1 MRAPRQTTLPI
12 LAEELSPYNSSCY
25 DKLMKTAIIT
35 GASSGIGKSIAEQ
48 LLALDWKVYGVSRTR
63 PDLPQDTFVWVE
75 CDLAKVD
82 TIATSLEKI
91 TEPSIDLFVS
101 NAGVAFEEP
110 ASAATKETYEKM
122 FLVNVL
128 APMLLVHTLKE
139 KLLRATVIS
148 VSSVSDRIVEKDF
161 ALYCSSK
168 AANTRYF
175 ESLALELHEAT
186 VLNLL
191 PDYVDTPMLRELQ
204 AGRDFD
210 WAATL
215 KVDDLAKL
223 SVDLAVGNIKLE
235 SGSNIIVINDHL
247 KEDLKSVEKLYGFN
261 TDTNELTKL

>member
-1 MRAPRQTTLPI
+1 MRAPRRTTLPI

-48 LLALDWKVYGVSRTR
+48 LLALEWKVYGVSRTK
-63 PDLPQDTFVWVE
+63 PQLVHGNFVWIE
-75 CDLAKVD
+75 CDLARTD
-82 TIATSLEKI
+82 AIAASLEKV
-91 TEPSIDLFVS
+91 TEPAVDLLVS

-110 ASAATKETYEKM
+110 ASAVTKETYEKM
-122 FLVNVL
+122 FSVNVL

-139 KLLRATVIS
+139 KLLHATIIS
-148 VSSVSDRIVEKDF
+148 VSSVSDRIAEKDF

-175 ESLALELHEAT
+175 ESLALELQEAT
-186 VLNLL
+186 VCNLL

-215 KVDDLAKL
+215 RVDDVAKL
-223 SVDLAVGNIKLE
+223 SVDLALENIKLE